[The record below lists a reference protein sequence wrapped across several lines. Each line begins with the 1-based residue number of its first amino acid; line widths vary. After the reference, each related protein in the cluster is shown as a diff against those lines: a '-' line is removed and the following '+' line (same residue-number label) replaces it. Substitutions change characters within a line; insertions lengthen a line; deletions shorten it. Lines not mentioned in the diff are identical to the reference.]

1 MSRPDRPKKPTRKQ
15 RKRRRAT
22 LKLAANGLA
31 PTLVTAQ
38 LAGVEATALAAARA
52 LGLAHAGFV
61 PSGTKNPGDTY
72 EATPT
77 RHPSQPLKWNVRFA
91 EATVVITPDAVLH
104 GRARLA
110 VEWCRRYRKPWLH
123 LFPGSHDGA
132 QLAEWLRTR
141 PLKSLHLTGALAHQ
155 AERLGDLVEA
165 FVHAFASARGRPEP
179 AIKRGDAENAERS

>member
-1 MSRPDRPKKPTRKQ
+1 M
-15 RKRRRAT
+15 
-22 LKLAANGLA
+22 AANGHA

-38 LAGVEATALAAARA
+38 TPGVEALALAAARA

-61 PSGTKNPGDTY
+61 PSGTRNPGDTF

-91 EATVVITPDAVLH
+91 EATVVVTPDATLF

-110 VEWCRRYRKPWLH
+110 VEWCRRYRRPWLH
-123 LFPGSHDGA
+123 LYPGSHDAA
-132 QLAEWLRTR
+132 QLTEWLRTR

-155 AERLGDLVEA
+155 AERLEALVES
-165 FVHAFASARGRPEP
+165 FVQALASARVP
-179 AIKRGDAENAERS
+179 DC

>member
-38 LAGVEATALAAARA
+38 TPGVEAFALAAARA

-61 PSGTKNPGDTY
+61 PSGTKNPGETF

-91 EATVVITPDAVLH
+91 DATVVITPDATLY

-110 VEWCRRYRKPWLH
+110 LEWCRRYRKPWLH
-123 LFPGSHDGA
+123 LFPGSHDA
-132 QLAEWLRTR
+132 TQVAEWLRTR
-141 PLKSLHLTGALAHQ
+141 PLKSLHLTGALVHQ
-155 AERLGDLVEA
+155 AERLGPLVEA
-165 FVHAFASARGRPEP
+165 FVQALASSHGRN
-179 AIKRGDAENAERS
+179 G

>member
-22 LKLAANGLA
+22 LKLAANGHA

-38 LAGVEATALAAARA
+38 LPGVETTALAAARTI
-52 LGLAHAGFV
+52 GLAHAGFV
-61 PSGTKNPGDTY
+61 PSGTKNPGETY

-91 EATVVITPDAVLH
+91 DATVVITPDAVLY

-132 QLAEWLRTR
+132 RLAEWLRTR
-141 PLKSLHLTGALAHQ
+141 PLKSLHLTGALEHQ
-155 AERLGDLVEA
+155 AEGLGDLVEA
-165 FVHAFASARGRPEP
+165 FVHACAQPRGRLEP
-179 AIKRGDAENAERS
+179 PVKRGDAENAERS